1 MNVGSELEENR
12 TNVWDRETLKQS
24 FLKLL
29 LNNLA
34 VAALTVLIFYLSL
47 VTTSAPV
54 NSEDRATIDR
64 AIGLLEAK
72 GFEREVF
79 LLRRAATFRASDNWL
94 NQMTDKEN
102 AYAATNFPL
111 AMITVYPDFFTK
123 AIDDTERA
131 MILLHEAQHLR
142 GAGEP
147 EAYEFVWRSR
157 RQLGWTTLSHGMT
170 QTFITVELQTR
181 EYNPQMFTCPA
192 KLWDDCTEN
201 LQTGRRAKR

>member
-1 MNVGSELEENR
+1 MNVGSELEGGQ
-12 TNVWDRETLKQS
+12 TNGWNAQTLKQT

-34 VAALTVLIFYLSL
+34 VAALTVVIFYLSL
-47 VTTSAPV
+47 IITSAPV
-54 NSEDRATIDR
+54 DSEDRQTIDR
-64 AIGLLEAK
+64 AVALLEAR

-79 LLRRAATFRASDNWL
+79 LLRRAAMFRASDNWL
-94 NQMTDKEN
+94 NQLTDKEN

-123 AIDDTERA
+123 AHDDTERA

-142 GAGEP
+142 GADEP

-157 RQLGWTTLSHGMT
+157 RQLGWTQLSHGT
-170 QTFITVELQTR
+170 TPTFITIELQTR

-192 KLWDDCTEN
+192 KVWDDCTET
-201 LQTGRRAKR
+201 LETGRQAKR